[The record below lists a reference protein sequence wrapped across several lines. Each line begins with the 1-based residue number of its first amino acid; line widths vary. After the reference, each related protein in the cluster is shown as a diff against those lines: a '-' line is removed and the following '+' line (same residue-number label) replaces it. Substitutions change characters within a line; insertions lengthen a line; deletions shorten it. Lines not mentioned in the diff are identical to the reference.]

1 MLATG
6 FKEKNAVRLLDI
18 ILFARSMPTL
28 EEAIFQ
34 FCLSE
39 THLFS
44 HFGNSHEKG
53 NQANNTR
60 LGQTFFKL

>member
-1 MLATG
+1 
-6 FKEKNAVRLLDI
+6 
-18 ILFARSMPTL
+18 MPTL

-53 NQANNTR
+53 NQANDTR